1 MLKLFSKCFYAIERQ
16 NFEKIFKKHKQLD
29 VSQCIDNIFLQY
41 ITLTVELFISNT
53 LTIIITNTDLN
64 A

>member
-1 MLKLFSKCFYAIERQ
+1 MLKLFSKCLYAIERQ
-16 NFEKIFKKHKQLD
+16 KFEKIFKKHKQLD
-29 VSQCIDNIFLQY
+29 VFQCIDNIFLQY

>member
-1 MLKLFSKCFYAIERQ
+1 MLKLFSKCLYAIERQ
-16 NFEKIFKKHKQLD
+16 KFKKNFKKHKQSD
-29 VSQCIDNIFLQY
+29 VFQCIDNIFLLY

-53 LTIIITNTDLN
+53 PTIIITNTDLN